1 MHIIPAN
8 DLQTKGI
15 KAIEEALRQQSDW
28 RDLAARVAL
37 FIFGIV
43 LWHKGSAIAAGSLLI
58 LVWILCGGLLHLKET
73 IKEPLAM
80 AILSFCGVLLL
91 GILWSDYPNSGRF
104 RWGKYLGLMIF
115 IPYLSLLNKD
125 RLAWAVGG
133 LVIGYLGML
142 LMGLYYQF
150 FWGAEAG
157 IPPLKMAH
165 LHYSMGIGIGVLL
178 AIYWASISENRRMV
192 MVMFV
197 VASFLLF
204 IQFNLSGRG
213 PLLATCTTI
222 ILLLFLLHRHQ
233 LKKLLGILAV
243 ATVMMG
249 AFAYHSTTFQSRFTL
264 VETELVQSEQG
275 ENQTSVGQRR
285 ALYEIGINAISQRP
299 WFGHGTGMAQKS
311 FGEVAESY
319 QEGRFKDVVDMR
331 HLHFHNDLIEM
342 GVHLGLLGISVYL
355 FLLWGWFH
363 SLRVHGLT
371 VLGTTLV
378 CFIFMAGLTDVI
390 LIYGQIPSLLLVIT
404 AIAIVWQREYG
415 TLTSSL
421 DRAALRA

>member
-8 DLQTKGI
+8 ELKTNGI
-15 KAIEEALRQQSDW
+15 KVLKEALMQQSDW
-28 RDLAARVAL
+28 RDSAARVAL
-37 FIFGIV
+37 FIFGVV
-43 LWHKGSAIAAGSLLI
+43 LWHKAAGIAAGSLLI
-58 LVWILCGGLLHLKET
+58 LVWILCGDLRQIKSV
-73 IKEPLAM
+73 IKEPLVV
-80 AILSFCGVLLL
+80 AILSLCGVLLL
-91 GILWSDYPNSGRF
+91 GILWSDWPNSGRF
-104 RWGKYLGLMIF
+104 RWDRYLALMIF

-125 RLAWAVGG
+125 RLFWAVGG
-133 LVIGYLGML
+133 VVIGYLGIL
-142 LMGLYYQF
+142 LVGLYYLF
-150 FWGAEAG
+150 FLGEHW
-157 IPPLKMAH
+157 IPLLKMAY
-165 LHYSMGIGIGVLL
+165 LHFSLGIGVGVLL
-178 AIYWASISENRRMV
+178 AIYWAGISENRRVV
-192 MVMFV
+192 MLMSVA
-197 VASFLLF
+197 ASFLLF
-204 IQFNLSGRG
+204 IQFNLNGRG

-243 ATVMMG
+243 VTIMMG
-249 AFAYHSTTFQSRFTL
+249 TFAYHSSAFQSRFSL
-264 VETELVQSEQG
+264 IQTELVQSEQG

-285 ALYEIGINAISQRP
+285 ALYEIGISAILQRP

-311 FGEVAESY
+311 FGEVAETY
-319 QEGRFKDVVDMR
+319 QEGRFKNVTDMR

-342 GVHLGLLGISVYL
+342 GVHLGLLGISAYL